1 MSHDKDYSLF
11 RDVCRF
17 VDDAARYTDIHPGLL
32 EQIKQPNV
40 VLKMNFPIR
49 MDNGSYQVI
58 EAYRIQHSHHK
69 TPVKG
74 GIRYSETVNEDEVAG
89 LAALMTYKCAIVDIP
104 FGGAKGGIKIRKSD
118 YSDHEIEKITRR
130 YAYELISRNCLGPAI
145 DVPAPDYGTGP
156 REMAW
161 IVDTYSAFHPEAIN
175 ASGTVTGKPLSQA
188 GVDGRNEATGLGV
201 YYGIREAVDN
211 KADMDRIGLTTGIA
225 GKRII
230 VQGLGNVGFHSARC
244 LQEGG
249 AVIIGIAEYEGGIY
263 NPDGLDINAVFQH
276 RKESKSILN
285 YPGAQNVQPST
296 QMLEFDCDILVPA
309 ALENQ
314 ITVANAARIQARL
327 IAEAANGPVTAEAAD
342 ILVGRNRMII
352 PDFYLNAGGVTVSY
366 FEWLKNL
373 ARVSFGKMEKRYE
386 ALNNQKILDTIE
398 QASGVKLT
406 AVQRQELTKGADERD
421 IVYSGLEETM
431 IEAYRDI
438 VETRDRKNTVTLRKA
453 ALVNALDKI
462 AVSYLERGIF
472 P

>member
-263 NPDGLDINAVFQH
+263 NPEGLDINAVFQH

>member
-40 VLKMNFPIR
+40 VLKVNFPIR

-118 YSDHEIEKITRR
+118 YSDREIEKITRR
-130 YAYELISRNCLGPAI
+130 YAYELIARNCLGPAI

-201 YYGIREAVDN
+201 FYGIREAVDN
-211 KADMDRIGLTTGIA
+211 KADMDRIGLSTGIA
-225 GKRII
+225 GKRVI

-249 AVIIGIAEYEGGIY
+249 AIIIGIAEYEGGIF
-263 NPDGLDINAVFQH
+263 NPDGLDVNAVFQH
-276 RKESKSILN
+276 RKDHKSILN

-314 ITVANAARIQARL
+314 ITTANAARIQARL

-342 ILVGRNRMII
+342 ILVERNRMII

-386 ALNNQKILDTIE
+386 SLNNQKILDAIE

-438 VETRDRKNTVTLRKA
+438 VETRNQKNTVTLRKA